1 MWPFKKKNDAP
12 GMVTIIELR
21 KELFKKELLEIILC
35 DLQRCGGTFP
45 NAYDPRNIE
54 EAETY
59 SDFLR
64 ALGK

>member
-1 MWPFKKKNDAP
+1 MWPFKKKNYVSD
-12 GMVTIIELR
+12 MVTIVELR
-21 KELFKKELLEIILC
+21 KELFKKELLDIILC

-45 NAYDPRNIE
+45 NAYDQRNIE

-59 SDFLR
+59 SDFLK